1 MKILEVN
8 TFVIFFITSSTV
20 AVHTLLEFVVESF
33 NGRQALLFSMLS
45 FFIHDIYYLLIF
57 Y

>member
-33 NGRQALLFSMLS
+33 NGGQALLFSMLS